1 MRPKPITASVLSA
14 SSTPQKRLRSQRPA
28 TSAAWACGMLRASAS
43 ISAIACSA
51 ADRAFD
57 CGALQT
63 RMPRAV
69 AASTSTLSTPVPA
82 RPITRSRVPAAISSA
97 STRVA
102 ERTTSAS

>member
-1 MRPKPITASVLSA
+1 MRPKPRMASVLSA
-14 SSTPQKRLRSQRPA
+14 SSTPAKRLRSQRPC
-28 TSAAWACGMLRASAS
+28 TSAAWASGMRRASAS
-43 ISAIACSA
+43 MSATACSA
-51 ADRAFD
+51 AESMFD

-82 RPITRSRVPAAISSA
+82 RPTTRRRSAAAISSA
-97 STRVA
+97 STFVA